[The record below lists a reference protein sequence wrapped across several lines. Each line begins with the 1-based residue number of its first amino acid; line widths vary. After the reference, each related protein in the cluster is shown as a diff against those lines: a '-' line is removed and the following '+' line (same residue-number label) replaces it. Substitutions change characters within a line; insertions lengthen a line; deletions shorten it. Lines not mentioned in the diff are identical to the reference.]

1 MHRTVSGMILA
12 ALIVAGCGA
21 ADQLP
26 PVLGPTPL
34 TETTTKVDNVLV
46 NFRVERLEQFQ
57 AAEFRFHGSLKN
69 VGGDLANARF
79 EVVTT
84 RNIPDPN
91 GFRAVNV
98 IATQSYGTLLQGAT
112 ALVGVTG
119 VVPNVENV
127 TVTGRF
133 AHD

>member
-1 MHRTVSGMILA
+1 VRLSIYGLLA
-12 ALIVAGCGA
+12 AVLVAAGCGA

-26 PVLGPTPL
+26 PVFGPTPL
-34 TETTTKVDNVLV
+34 TETTTRVGNVIV
-46 NFRVERLEQFQ
+46 NFRVERVEQFQ
-57 AAEFRFHGSLKN
+57 AAEFRFHGSVKN
-69 VGGDLANARF
+69 LGDPLANARF
-79 EVVTT
+79 EVVTR

-91 GFRAVNV
+91 GFRAEAV
-98 IATQSYGTLLQGAT
+98 IAVQSYGTLLMGSEQ
-112 ALVGVTG
+112 LVGVTG

>member
-1 MHRTVSGMILA
+1 MHRLVSGMILA
-12 ALIVAGCGA
+12 ALVVAGCGA

-34 TETTTKVDNVLV
+34 TETTTTVDNVLV
-46 NFRVERLEQFQ
+46 NFRVERVEQFQ
-57 AAEFRFHGSLKN
+57 AAEFRFHGSVKN
-69 VGGDLANARF
+69 LGNDLPNARF
-79 EVVTT
+79 EVITT

-91 GFRAVNV
+91 GNRAVVV
-98 IATQSYGTLLQGAT
+98 IAAQSYGTLLMGST
-112 ALVGVTG
+112 GLIGVTG